1 MDNFDLP
8 ISTKVQRVIPKNAF
22 DQYTNSKQK
31 KLFTDRINRIVWT
44 QKLSPETTN
53 LSSKE
58 IKEIQI
64 FKIELKVK
72 EDIQILLDIINKSI
86 PYPIIF
92 IVKFDDEMFIST
104 STKHPHPLNEDNSI
118 IDWTFKSSWFK
129 TQENRLSINLK
140 GNLDTV
146 YKDICI
152 QLSGKPEFKKKSL
165 SKIVEYQKE
174 VDTLEKEI
182 SRLSSAISNS
192 KQFNKKVELN
202 NELNEKIK
210 VLEKLK
216 ESI

>member
-8 ISTKVQRVIPKNAF
+8 ISTKVQRIIPKNAF
-22 DQYTNSKQK
+22 DKYTNSKQK
-31 KLFTDRINRIVWT
+31 KLFTDRINRISWT
-44 QKLSPETTN
+44 QKLSTETTN
-53 LSSKE
+53 LPSKD

-64 FKIELKVK
+64 FKIELKIK
-72 EDIQILLDIINKSI
+72 EDIQVLLDIINKSI

-92 IVKFDDEMFIST
+92 IVTFDKEMFIST

-118 IDWTFKSSWFK
+118 IDWTFKTNWFK
-129 TQENRLSINLK
+129 IQENKYTLNLK

-174 VDTLEKEI
+174 VDALEKEVL
-182 SRLSSAISNS
+182 RLSSTITKT

-202 NELNEKIK
+202 IELNDTIE